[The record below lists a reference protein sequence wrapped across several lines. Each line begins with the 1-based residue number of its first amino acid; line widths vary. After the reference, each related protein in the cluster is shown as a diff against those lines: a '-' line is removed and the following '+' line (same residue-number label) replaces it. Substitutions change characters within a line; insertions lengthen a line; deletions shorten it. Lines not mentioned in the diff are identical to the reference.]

1 MASPM
6 SRASRI
12 SPTPSNFSLS
22 RRASGSSLSSP
33 PPETDPAVIVGL
45 ACRVPG
51 AQNPSQLWQNIE
63 VQKDLRQKMPS
74 NRFNVDAF
82 YHPDGTNKG
91 TTNAKYG
98 YFLDQDIADFDAGF
112 FHISGK
118 EAEAMDP
125 QQRLLLEVVYE
136 ALENAGIT
144 LDEINGSQTSV
155 FCGCFTNDY
164 DSMTNKDLE
173 YYPKYT
179 VTGTGNSILANRI
192 SYFYNLHGPSATIDT
207 ACSSSLVCFHMGTQ
221 SLRNNECDI
230 SIVVGSALHFDP
242 NIFITM
248 TDLGMLSV
256 NGRCATF
263 DASGSGYVRGE
274 GICAAVLKR
283 QSQAEYH
290 GDHIRA
296 VVRASATNH
305 DGTKQGITL
314 PSSTAQEDLI
324 RRVYSNA
331 GLNPA
336 DTQYFEAHGT
346 GTARGDPIETR
357 AIGAVFSESRKD
369 PLYIGSVKSNIGHLE
384 GASGLAGIIKTTM
397 ALESGKIP
405 PNMHFK
411 NPNPE
416 INFDEWK
423 LSVPQSMIDWPATEG
438 LRRASINSFG
448 YGGTNAHIVLEAYQ
462 PSVRASV
469 SSIELPK
476 EFAPMVSGR
485 PLLIPLTS
493 HSENAGKLLVSRFA
507 GYLQEHPDRSISD
520 LAVSLSSRRSLHQ
533 QRSFAIGNDRES
545 VLESLNNPSPN
556 AKWTAASKE
565 KPRLGFVFT
574 GQGGQW
580 FAMGRQLILQSP
592 LFKQTL
598 ERCDTVLQRLPDRP
612 DWSVIEELLRS
623 KEESRLGQTRF
634 SQPICTALQLAILD
648 LLKTWNIE
656 PSAVVGHSSGEMAT
670 AYAAGILS
678 FDNAMIAAYYR
689 GLYMSNGVEGD
700 SVVRG
705 SMMAVGLT
713 EMEALAELKSYQGK
727 ICIAAVN
734 SPSSMTLSG
743 DEDAIVQLKESLT
756 ERKIFARQLQVAQ
769 AFHSHHMLPLAPAY
783 EKALNGCEGFT
794 PQPAKIRMFSSV
806 TARLADPAKMGAEY
820 WTANMTGAVRFSD
833 ALTGILLDDEEEKN
847 VDILVEIGPHP
858 ALKGP
863 ARQVVQSLKLDIP
876 YVASLTRG
884 VHDYEGILTTAGQ
897 LFQLG
902 YPVNL
907 EAVNSDHFISETGS
921 IYQVPRGQRLR
932 DLPSYAWDHKRYWSE
947 TRFIKEHRL
956 RSQRHSVLGAVVPG
970 SVAKYPRW
978 RNYIRQKELP
988 WLSDHVVDGKVIFPA
1003 AGYISM
1009 AIEAVA
1015 STIDRSLGFKEVS
1028 LRDVVV
1034 KSALILDESDVGS
1047 EIILELRPATIS
1059 AKSKS
1064 DAWYEF
1070 VISSY
1075 DENQRCT
1082 EHCCGLISIEAGAPA
1097 AFKRLDI
1104 HPTFK
1109 ALHKKCNE
1117 CVSADN
1123 FYQHLWDLGLQ
1134 YGKNFSLLT
1143 GNLET
1148 GPGFALGSLAFQP
1161 SQYAAEQ
1168 ADLTIMH
1175 PTLLDASFHVIFA
1188 AIESIIGRPLDEA
1201 LVPTFIRSFKI
1212 SGSFAKVMTASSEQ
1226 NFEVCSFTRL
1236 PGPRVAISDLLVADK
1251 GSDEPLLQFQGLE
1264 VTSLGADSNENAAS
1278 RSLFFRT
1285 RWQPAFDLLK
1295 SDSPLLSNRD
1305 IGELVDIFAHQHPN
1319 SAILH
1324 FTPSVQRTR
1333 DVLRSLGGDSNER
1346 RRFKSI
1352 TPVFSQELPSEELEL
1367 LAQER
1372 SGLIDVS
1379 EPKIGEY
1386 DLVIVSNAAQS
1397 DVSAFVREGG
1407 YVITDGQTIDGNGLT
1422 TIFTTGDLTAWRKE
1436 VERVSSE
1443 GPLTIILPSRPSER
1457 TLDLAQRIKTIY
1469 GNPSISC
1476 TSFATLANQPARS
1489 ENVIVLSNLDEALF
1503 FDEALDSQQTYKAV
1517 QSLLTSAGKNIVW
1530 VLESAT
1536 LESSKPEHAM
1546 IVGLARV
1553 ARSENDQLRLITLDM
1568 PSAHPN
1574 DLTAKRVI
1582 EVLDRNLE
1590 EDEIAERDG
1599 SLFIPRVEAD
1609 DSLNSKLRNGVN
1621 SQPRLEPLGSRPLA
1635 LKIGKVGLLE
1645 TLVFEED
1652 DEILDHELADDEIEI
1667 EVKASAINF
1676 RDIAASMGIIED
1688 FKLGDECSGVVLRV
1702 GSNVDKAAF
1711 DVGDRVVAW
1720 RPGQGA
1726 HRTIVRNPAS
1736 LCYKLGPMPFAEAAA
1751 LPLILTTAYYSLV
1764 DTARLQSGEYV
1775 LIHSAAGGVG
1785 QMAVQIAQMIGANV
1799 IATVGSQAKR
1809 DLLKSKY
1816 GLRDEQIF
1824 SSRDDSFV
1832 QGVMSVTDG
1841 RGVDVA
1847 LNSLAGKLLHA
1858 TWSCMAAFGRFI
1870 EIGKRDIHENT
1881 KIDMDPFRKSVT
1893 FASVDLITMFERN
1906 KLLGARVLQDCCKL
1920 VHDGHITPPESIA
1933 ELPYSD
1939 VIKAFRLLQMG
1950 KHTGKVVLVPHK
1962 EDVVP
1967 VRPATYRNKKLFDS
1981 AKTYLLVGGL
1991 GGLGRTL
1998 AEWMV
2003 RKGACNLAFF
2013 SRSGAERAEA
2023 KATVD
2028 WLQARD
2034 VQVSVYKGDV
2044 AKYADVESCVRSI
2057 SNLGGVFQAAMVLQD
2072 APFDSMTHKQ
2082 WQTCTRPKV
2091 LGAYNLHKATLLQPL
2106 DFFVCFSSASGTIG
2120 SKGQANY
2127 SSANAYLDAL
2137 MRHRREIGLAGST
2150 MNCGMIVGVGAVAE
2164 NQALQKVMERI
2175 GYDAVNKEELLYQ
2188 IEEAVTSDNSLKLSP
2203 RNVELHQTITGL
2215 NLSKNDL
2222 YWSFKPLFRNL
2233 YSNNDFNQSSGQTE
2247 GSKNLAVLLHT
2258 AATVEERTSLLLDA
2272 FIEKIAAVLAVPAD
2286 TIQPSNPLSA
2296 YGLDSIVAV
2305 EFRKWFAKTVGVD
2318 LALFDVLGAASIIA
2332 LVNKAV
2338 GLIKLDTSSSKDTS
2352 KAAEANP
2359 KAEDKKE
2366 AESTTSQAVSV
2377 IPKADTSLPIP
2388 MSTFQ
2393 SRLWFLHN
2401 FSEDKT
2407 YLNLPVVAYL
2417 KGKPDRVALR
2427 ESLDE
2432 MKRRNPILRTCYF
2445 EGDDFAE
2452 QMITEDCDSR
2462 LGFEDCSKA
2471 AEPKKELAKVS
2482 ARLRATELDIEEG
2495 DVLRVTLIDL
2505 GNDEYALVF
2514 ICHHI
2519 AIDRGSAKSFLDQM
2533 TAIYDGI
2540 KTKKD
2545 LSIIPKP
2552 QVTYSDFTVWHNALI
2567 ASAGLQPDIAFW
2579 KEKLAGIPSASK
2591 LLPFA
2596 KSERP
2601 LHNDYSRST
2610 FTGTL
2615 KTGLLNRLKRVC
2627 SQSGATPFQFLL
2639 TAFRAFLF
2647 RYTEEKDLTI
2657 LVIDGNRPHPDVE
2670 DVLGFFVNMTPIR
2683 CQDDCEARFDQL
2695 LETFKGRTLEAMS
2708 HSNVPF
2714 DAIVDV
2720 MQVEKTTSHFPLG
2733 QVVVNYQM
2741 HGTFP
2746 VYRTQDYSIHDVEA
2760 EDIPSACELN
2770 LEALEDPEK
2779 GLNLRLEYST
2789 TLYGENDME
2798 RFFDNFMAFL
2808 SSAIR
2813 DHRQPIEE
2821 IKACGPKETELLKQN
2836 YWNMSYTPNQW
2847 NDVSVCEKILE
2858 SAEKQPAANAI
2869 TTSDGDSISYGDLVE
2884 RAQRIAFSLKQSG
2897 ITGGQRVGLLSKP
2910 GIDAITAMVG
2920 ILLNRCCYVSLD
2932 PEFAVDR
2939 LAFIASDSSSAT
2951 ILFQSPLTSLATD
2964 VVSKS
2969 PISHQLMEIGAAA
2982 SAQEKLQEYTYSPN
2996 DPFYMI
3002 YTSGSTGKPKGVL
3015 LTQANT
3021 QQMLATLNT
3030 DYQFTAQDN
3039 FLHQSSICFD
3049 LSVVQIFSAL
3059 TAGAQVCVATAETR
3073 KDPIALADFMR
3084 DAFVS
3089 VTYFTP
3095 TQFALLL
3102 EHNSA
3107 ALRKC
3112 KNYRVA
3118 YSAGER
3124 LPVRVAK
3131 AFYDLGTP
3139 ATLYNTWSPSEL
3151 VVQTSIQRVEY
3162 PAPDCINIPI
3172 GLPMAN
3178 CRHYVLDS
3186 CLNPLPVGFIG
3197 ELCVGGAQVGAGYL
3211 NRPEVNT
3218 RSFVK
3223 DPFCSDEDRQRGWN
3237 RLFRTGDRGRFL
3249 PDGRLEFHGRIA
3261 GDKQIKLRGFRI
3273 DLGEVEQMLYRESFT
3288 TDGQGIVDISVVART
3303 VNDDGSLTDD
3313 RQLVAYVVTKRPLS
3327 TPAEKAQYAATLQS
3341 RVEKHLN
3348 AYMLP
3353 NGYQF
3358 LDSLPVTIGGK
3369 VDRQN
3374 LLSRQLDLTYPS
3386 AATAPTE
3393 APADSKPQVN
3403 NSVLNAVISLF
3414 KSVLNTDRDIA
3425 ATDNFFQL
3433 GGQSIL
3439 LLRLQ
3444 SKVKRTFKVNPK
3456 LQDLLRSPTPLA
3468 IAEIICSLK
3477 DGSTG
3482 SKASA
3487 PAQEINWEDEIAL
3500 PNDRR
3505 FNVPYGVPRVNRS
3518 DVANVLLTGA
3528 ESFIGIHMLATILSA
3543 RPQTTVFVLG
3553 THQPIQHQTLKET
3566 LEKFKLFGGEI
3577 DENALI
3583 TRTRCVEGC
3592 LAKEQFGLT
3601 DSSFDSLARS
3611 VHSIYHLASEVS
3623 LLKTYRDLKAINTT
3637 SILNLIQLAR
3647 RGDHLIEINHLST
3660 WSVPHLQAWKGTKR
3674 TREGII
3680 TAEESAT
3687 HFTPPPTN
3695 EYGYFKARWAAEM
3708 LLTEAAER
3716 GFPVSIYRA
3725 AAATGSTAT
3734 GVSESQDDFIR
3745 SVVMNMIQ
3753 HKLIP
3758 QVDTSPE
3765 FVIDFVP
3772 VNYLAATMYDISSNE
3787 EVYQPGL
3794 SIYHIGNKQPLHLN
3808 ELPELLGEI
3817 RGDGSVGQAIPLV
3830 EWLRVLAEGADEKEQ
3845 LRWAVTKDYFM
3856 NGHTMFALDRTN
3868 TDAVLDVVGESV
3880 DCPRIDVQYLRQMW
3894 RDGTNA

>member
-63 VQKDLRQKMPS
+63 AQKDLRQKMPS

-164 DSMTNKDLE
+164 NAMTTKDLE
-173 YYPKYT
+173 YYPKYS

-242 NIFITM
+242 NIFVTM

-290 GDHIRA
+290 GDRIRA

-314 PSSTAQEDLI
+314 PSSIAQEDLI
-324 RRVYSNA
+324 RRVYNNA

-416 INFDEWK
+416 IKFDEWK
-423 LSVPQSMIDWPATEG
+423 LSVPQAMIDWPSTDG

-462 PSVRASV
+462 PSVRASL

-476 EFAPMVSGR
+476 EFASMVSRR
-485 PLLIPLTS
+485 PVLLPLTS

-507 GYLQEHPDRSISD
+507 NYLKEHPDRKVSD
-520 LAVSLSSRRSLHQ
+520 VAVSLSSRRSLHQ
-533 QRSFAIGNDRES
+533 QRSFAIGRDRET
-545 VLESLNNPSPN
+545 VMESLNNPSPN
-556 AKWTAASKE
+556 AKWTAASKQ

-580 FAMGRQLILQSP
+580 FAMGRQLIQQSP

-598 ERCDTVLQRLPDRP
+598 ERCDTVLQSLPDRP

-623 KEESRLGQTRF
+623 KEESRLSQTRF

-678 FDNAMIAAYYR
+678 FENAMIAAYYR

-700 SVVRG
+700 SAVRG

-713 EMEALAELKSYQGK
+713 EMEAIAELKSYQGK

-783 EKALNGCEGFT
+783 EKALNGCEGFA

-833 ALTGILLDDEEEKN
+833 ALTGILLDDDEEKN
-847 VDILVEIGPHP
+847 VDVLVEIGPHP

-876 YVASLTRG
+876 YIASLTRG
-884 VHDYEGILTTAGQ
+884 VDDYEGLLTTAGQ

-907 EAVNSDHFISETGS
+907 EAVNSDHFVAETGS
-921 IYQVPRGQRLR
+921 IYQAPRGQRLE

-956 RSQRHSVLGAVVPG
+956 RSQRHSVLGAMVPG

-1009 AIEAVA
+1009 AIEAVS

-1082 EHCCGLISIEAGAPA
+1082 EHCCGLISIETGTPA
-1097 AFKRLDI
+1097 AFKRLDT
-1104 HPTFK
+1104 HPTFDV
-1109 ALHKKCNE
+1109 LQKKCTE
-1117 CVSADN
+1117 CISADN

-1143 GNLET
+1143 ESLET

-1212 SGSFAKVMTASSEQ
+1212 SGSFARVMTASDEQ
-1226 NFEVCSFTRL
+1226 KFEVCSFTRL

-1285 RWQPAFDLLK
+1285 RWQPTFDLLK

-1305 IGELVDIFAHQHPN
+1305 ISEIVDIFAHQHPD
-1319 SAILH
+1319 SAIIH
-1324 FTPSVQRTR
+1324 FTSSVQRTR
-1333 DVLRSLGGDSNER
+1333 DVLRYLGGTSNER

-1352 TPVFSQELPSEELEL
+1352 TPVFSQEVPSEDLEM

-1372 SGLIDVS
+1372 SGLIDIS
-1379 EPKIGEY
+1379 EPKTGEY
-1386 DLVIVSNAAQS
+1386 DLVIVSDAVES
-1397 DVSAFVREGG
+1397 GVSAFVREGG
-1407 YVITDGQTIDGNGLT
+1407 YVITDGQTVDGNGLT
-1422 TIFTTGDLTAWRKE
+1422 ALFTTGNFTTWRKE
-1436 VERVSSE
+1436 AKQVPSD
-1443 GPLTIILPSRPSER
+1443 GPLTIIMPSQPSER
-1457 TLDLAQRIKTIY
+1457 TRDLAQHIKTVY
-1469 GNPSISC
+1469 SNPSISY
-1476 TSFATLANQPARS
+1476 TSFATLADQPARS
-1489 ENVIVLSNLDEALF
+1489 ENVVVLSNLDEALF

-1517 QSLLTSAGKNIVW
+1517 QSLLTSPGKNIVW

-1553 ARSENDQLRLITLDM
+1553 ARSENDQLRLVTLDM
-1568 PSAHPN
+1568 PAAHPN
-1574 DLTAKRVI
+1574 HLTAKRVI
-1582 EVLDRNLE
+1582 EVLDRSIE
-1590 EDEIAERDG
+1590 EDEIAEREG

-1609 DSLNSKLRNGVN
+1609 DGLNSKLRNGVN
-1621 SQPRLEPLGSRPLA
+1621 SQPRLESLGSRPLA

-1652 DEILDHELADDEIEI
+1652 DEIMDHELADDEIEI

-1702 GSNVDKAAF
+1702 GSKVDKTAF

-1726 HRTIVRNPAS
+1726 HRTVVRNPAS

-1785 QMAVQIAQMIGANV
+1785 QMAIQIAQMIGANV

-1832 QGVMSVTDG
+1832 QGVMSVTGG

-1906 KLLGARVLQDCCKL
+1906 KVLGARVLQDCCKL

-1981 AKTYLLVGGL
+1981 EKTYLLVGGL

-2003 RKGACNLAFF
+2003 RKGARNLAFF

-2028 WLQARD
+2028 WLQARE

-2044 AKYADVESCVRSI
+2044 AKYADVESCIRSI
-2057 SNLGGVFQAAMVLQD
+2057 NNLGGVFQAAMVLQD

-2091 LGAYNLHKATLLQPL
+2091 LGAYNLHKVTLDQPL
-2106 DFFVCFSSASGTIG
+2106 DFFICFSSASGTIG

-2137 MRHRREIGLAGST
+2137 MRHRREIGLSGST
-2150 MNCGMIVGVGAVAE
+2150 MNCGMIIGVGAVAE

-2188 IEEAVTSDNSLKLSP
+2188 IEEAVASDNLLKLSP
-2203 RNVELHQTITGL
+2203 RGVELHQTITGL

-2233 YSNNDFNQSSGQTE
+2233 YSNNDFNQNSGQT
-2247 GSKNLAVLLHT
+2247 T
-2258 AATVEERTSLLLDA
+2258 AEERTSLLLEA

-2338 GLIKLDTSSSKDTS
+2338 GLIKLDVSSD
-2352 KAAEANP
+2352 N
-2359 KAEDKKE
+2359 KE
-2366 AESTTSQAVSV
+2366 VESVATQAVSV

-2401 FSEDKT
+2401 FAEDKT
-2407 YLNLPVVAYL
+2407 YLNLPVVAHL
-2417 KGKPDRVALR
+2417 KGKPDIIALR

-2462 LGFEDCSKA
+2462 LGA
-2471 AEPKKELAKVS
+2471 A
-2482 ARLRATELDIEEG
+2482 ELDIEEG
-2495 DVLRVTLIDL
+2495 DVLRVTLVNL

-2552 QVTYSDFTVWHNALI
+2552 QVTYSDFT
-2567 ASAGLQPDIAFW
+2567 PDIAFW

-2683 CQDDCEARFDQL
+2683 CQDDCEASFDQL
-2695 LETFKGRTLEAMS
+2695 LEAVKGRTLEAMS

-2714 DAIVDV
+2714 DTIVDV

-2789 TLYGENDME
+2789 T
-2798 RFFDNFMAFL
+2798 F
-2808 SSAIR
+2808 AIR
-2813 DHRQPIEE
+2813 DHRQPIDE
-2821 IKACGPKETELLKQN
+2821 IKTCGPKEIELLKQN
-2836 YWNMSYTPNQW
+2836 YWGMDYTPNQW
-2847 NDVSVCEKILE
+2847 NDVSVCQKILE
-2858 SAEKQPAANAI
+2858 NAEKQPAATAI
-2869 TTSDGDSISYGDLVE
+2869 TTSDGEKTSYGDLVE
-2884 RAQRIAFSLKQSG
+2884 RAQRIAFSLKESG
-2897 ITGGQRVGLLSKP
+2897 IKSGQRVGLLSKP

-2920 ILLNRCCYVSLD
+2920 ILYNRCCYVSLD
-2932 PEFAVDR
+2932 PEFASS
-2939 LAFIASDSSSAT
+2939 LA
-2951 ILFQSPLTSLATD
+2951 SLATD

-2969 PISHQLMEIGAAA
+2969 PVSHQLMEIGAAA
-2982 SAQEKLQEYTYSPN
+2982 SAQEKLQEYSYSPK

-3030 DYQFTAQDN
+3030 DYKFTAQDN

-3102 EHNSA
+3102 EHNSD

-3211 NRPEVNT
+3211 NRPEVNA
-3218 RSFVK
+3218 RSFVT
-3223 DPFCSDEDRQRGWN
+3223 DPFCSDEDRERGWN

-3288 TDGQGIVDISVVART
+3288 ADGQGIVDISVVART
-3303 VNDDGSLTDD
+3303 VNDGSSLTDD

-3327 TPAEKAQYAATLQS
+3327 TSAEKAQYAATLQS

-3374 LLSRQLDLTYPS
+3374 LLNRELSLTYPS
-3386 AATAPTE
+3386 AAAASTEAPTE
-3393 APADSKPQVN
+3393 SKSQVN

-3414 KSVLNTDRDIA
+3414 KNVLNTDRDIE

-3468 IAEIICSLK
+3468 ISEMICSLK
-3477 DGSTG
+3477 EGSSS
-3482 SKASA
+3482 SKPSA
-3487 PAQEINWEDEIAL
+3487 PAQEINWEDEVAL

-3518 DVANVLLTGA
+3518 DVVNVLLTGA

-3566 LEKFKLFGGEI
+3566 FEKFKLFRGEI
-3577 DENALI
+3577 DENTLI
-3583 TRTRCVEGC
+3583 ARTRCVDGC

-3637 SILNLIQLAR
+3637 SVLNLIQLAR

-3660 WSVPHLQAWKGTKR
+3660 WSVPHLQAWNKTKR
-3674 TREGII
+3674 TRDAIV
-3680 TAEESAT
+3680 TAEESAA

-3758 QVDTSPE
+3758 QVGTTPE

-3787 EVYQPGL
+3787 EVYHPGL

-3808 ELPELLGEI
+3808 ELPGLLGEI

-3868 TDAVLDVVGESV
+3868 TDAALDVVGESV

-3894 RDGTNA
+3894 QDGVHA